1 MAKISLS
8 KMQNVL
14 PEFVN
19 SRLMPSAPTMI
30 QWFLGGSTVLILQNL
45 DSYVNRF
52 LPLLRE
58 VGLVN
63 EYNQLDID
71 KTKEF
76 INGGFNATNI
86 ITVYGFNISRE
97 DGDALIGI
105 LDRYK
110 D

>member
-1 MAKISLS
+1 MSKINLS
-8 KMQNVL
+8 KMQNVV

-30 QWFLGGSTVLILQNL
+30 QWFLGGSTVLLLQNL
-45 DSYVNRF
+45 DGYVKRY
-52 LPLLRE
+52 LPMMKE

-63 EYNQLDID
+63 DQNQLDID
-71 KTKEF
+71 KTKDF
-76 INGGFNATNI
+76 INGGFNATNV
-86 ITVYGFNISRE
+86 ITLFGFNISRE

>member
-1 MAKISLS
+1 MARISLN
-8 KMQNVL
+8 KIQNVV

-19 SRLMPSAPTMI
+19 TRLMPAAPTLV
-30 QWFLGGSTVLILQNL
+30 QWVLGGSTVLILQNV
-45 DSYVNRF
+45 DKFMSKYVPM
-52 LPLLRE
+52 LKE
-58 VGLVN
+58 IGLVN

-71 KTKEF
+71 KAKEF
-76 INGGFNATNI
+76 INGGFNATNMI
-86 ITVYGFNISRE
+86 SVYGFNLTRD